1 MKTLFYGTARKY
13 NSIRRLNVIRPTFI
27 VSCSKACLVKCRN
40 KSQEISWFFAQ
51 KTFLP
56 LTVFFVN
63 YVDARKRNM
72 ERKTHLR
79 DFTGKQVKV
88 SVFDTFILAFYFVIF
103 SDVVVDV
110 IGNYLSYAYT
120 FIK

>member
-1 MKTLFYGTARKY
+1 
-13 NSIRRLNVIRPTFI
+13 
-27 VSCSKACLVKCRN
+27 
-40 KSQEISWFFAQ
+40 
-51 KTFLP
+51 
-56 LTVFFVN
+56 
-63 YVDARKRNM
+63 M